1 MKIENAQY
9 IKKTPDKD
17 EIGSI
22 QATIDGEQMG
32 VPICVGN
39 RHYDEIMRQNAEKKL
54 IIKEAD

>member
-22 QATIDGEQMG
+22 QATIDGKEMG

-39 RHYDEIMRQNAEKKL
+39 RHYDEIQRQ
-54 IIKEAD
+54 IKAGTLKIKDAD

>member
-9 IKKTPDKD
+9 IKKFIDKD

-22 QATIDGEQMG
+22 QATIDGKEMG
-32 VPICVGN
+32 VPLVEGN
-39 RHYDEIMRQNAEKKL
+39 RHFDEIMRQVAEKKL